1 MQSMMFF
8 LHADRALFRLP
19 DGATEE
25 VPGEL
30 QRRRPGEEHRPGCA
44 KGGLTKNQ
52 NHKGKL
58 HRISFYFLGFA
69 G

>member
-1 MQSMMFF
+1 MMFF
-8 LHADRALFRLP
+8 LHADRAVFRLP
-19 DGATEE
+19 DGAAEE

-52 NHKGKL
+52 NHKGKN
-58 HRISFYFLGFA
+58 
-69 G
+69 